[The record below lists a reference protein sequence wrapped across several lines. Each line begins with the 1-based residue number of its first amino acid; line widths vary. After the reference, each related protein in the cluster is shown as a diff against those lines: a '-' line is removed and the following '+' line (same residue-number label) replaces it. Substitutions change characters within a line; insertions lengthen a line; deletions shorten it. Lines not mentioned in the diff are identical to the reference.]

1 MQFSEDKRRWVL
13 TGIISYGDQC
23 ALRDYVGVFTRISVY
38 VDWIKSVVGRD
49 GLVIVE
55 ANSSQHLHANY
66 IDIVRLLI
74 LLYLQSI

>member
-66 IDIVRLLI
+66 IDIVRLVI